1 MFSEQQSP
9 LRHFVYVF
17 MFNNVCTYIGNTIFT
32 SEMLETLPPVERLIL
47 GADGIIHRGK
57 VTALRV
63 GIWGSMVLL
72 SAYSSN
78 ILGVLNFTGSAFT
91 PVVSYFGPLYY
102 SYAHAR
108 SRKRQ
113 ASTGRRIH
121 DCLYFAA
128 AAVYTAWGLTD
139 LFAA

>member
-1 MFSEQQSP
+1 M
-9 LRHFVYVF
+9 LRHFIYIF

-32 SEMLETLPPVERLIL
+32 SEMLETLPAIEKRIL
-47 GADGIIHRGK
+47 GGDGVIHRGK

-63 GIWGSMVLL
+63 AIWGMMVFI

-102 SYAHAR
+102 CYAHA
-108 SRKRQ
+108 
-113 ASTGRRIH
+113 
-121 DCLYFAA
+121 
-128 AAVYTAWGLTD
+128 
-139 LFAA
+139 